1 MTARARI
8 LKGILW
14 TLVGLAAGV
23 TVVRFARGLGATT
36 ALSDATPWG
45 LWIGFDVMGGVALA
59 AGGFVV
65 AGLAHIFHRERYHHA
80 VRPAVLTALLGYGAV
95 VVGLLYDL
103 GLPWHI
109 WHLTI
114 FWNPRSPLFEVGW
127 CVMLYLTVLVL
138 EFAPVFLERTRFQGA
153 YRLLLRLQLP
163 LIIVG
168 IALSTLHQSSLGT
181 LILIMPFRV
190 HELWYTSL
198 LPELFFI
205 TAICLGLAMVI
216 VESTVVSWIYKRTPH
231 TDMVAGLARL
241 AAWALAFQLAFRL
254 GDLALNQR
262 LGLAFEGSRESALFL
277 VELGLST
284 LLPLVLFAV
293 PRLRVRPG
301 VMLTA
306 AGSSVVGFL
315 LHRVNA
321 SGLAHVGITG
331 SNYFPY
337 WTEFVVSIGIVA
349 GAGLVFLWI
358 EEHFPVDPGA
368 LDAGRASKQLQLFE
382 LPRLGSL
389 RVWLGDGGFATR
401 RVYSLAFV
409 LALALGLT
417 LTPWQ
422 PIVQASPVERAR
434 GGANELLVGYPL
446 GTVRFAHAAH
456 VERLGH
462 DSCGTCHHANM
473 PGDTGTP
480 CTECHAD
487 LYLPSEVFSHDRHV
501 AALEGN
507 ASCTGCH
514 QPGQPLAA
522 PVTRACSSC
531 HPVGKPASPWATRYA
546 STTAPGLRPA
556 AHKLCIGCHTR
567 EASRLE
573 PPRPDLARC
582 ATCHRTPVPHRDVVR
597 PVRTEARGVTPR

>member
-1 MTARARI
+1 MTARVRVTKA
-8 LKGILW
+8 ILW
-14 TLVGLAAGV
+14 TLAGLAAGV

-138 EFAPVFLERTRFQGA
+138 EFAPVVLERTRFQGA

-163 LIIVG
+163 LIVVG

-190 HELWYTSL
+190 HELWYTAL
-198 LPELFFI
+198 LPELFFV

-216 VESTVVSWIYKRTPH
+216 VESTVVSWLYRRTPH

-241 AAWALAFQLAFRL
+241 AAWVLAFQLAFRL
-254 GDLALNQR
+254 GDLAWNGR
-262 LGLAFEGSRESALFL
+262 LPLAFEGSRESGLFL
-277 VELGLST
+277 VELALST
-284 LLPLVLFAV
+284 LIPLVLFAV
-293 PRLRVRPG
+293 PRLRVRQG

-306 AGSSVVGFL
+306 AGSSVIGFL
-315 LHRVNA
+315 FHRVNA
-321 SGLAHVGITG
+321 SGLAHVSVTG
-331 SNYFPY
+331 SSYFPS
-337 WTEFVVSIGIVA
+337 WTEFVVSVGVVSA
-349 GAGLVFLWI
+349 AALVFLWL
-358 EEHFPVDPGA
+358 EEHVPVDPA
-368 LDAGRASKQLQLFE
+368 SLDAEQRTRRLQLFE
-382 LPRLGSL
+382 LPRLNPL
-389 RVWLGDGGFATR
+389 RVWLGDEGFGVR
-401 RVYSLAFV
+401 RVYSFAFV
-409 LALALGLT
+409 LAMALGLT

-422 PIVQASPVERAR
+422 PLVQASPVERAR

-446 GTVRFAHAAH
+446 GTVRFPHTAH
-456 VERLGH
+456 VERIGH
-462 DSCGTCHHANM
+462 DACGTCHHANR
-473 PGDTGTP
+473 PGDAGTP
-480 CTECHAD
+480 CSECHAD
-487 LYLPSEVFSHDRHV
+487 LYLPTRVFEHARHV
-501 AALEGN
+501 AALQGN
-507 ASCTGCH
+507 ASCAQCH
-514 QPGQPLAA
+514 EQGRPLSAD
-522 PVTRACSSC
+522 VTRACSSC
-531 HPVGKPASPWATRYA
+531 HRPGKAASPWAPRYA
-546 STTAPGLRPA
+546 ATTAPGLRRVS
-556 AHKLCIGCHTR
+556 HTLCIGCHER
-567 EASRLE
+567 EATRLD
-573 PPRPDLARC
+573 PPRPDLAKC
-582 ATCHRTPVPHRDVVR
+582 ATCHRSAVPHRDVVR
-597 PVRTEARGVTPR
+597 PVRTEARHVTPR